1 MYALQF
7 SEDSAWHVARHTL
20 MYSIESFTST
30 SEWRDTHLGGRIV
43 CRAHLDVKDSI
54 SEDSAW
60 HLARHTRCLLHA
72 ARHALFTSRP
82 LHLDVL
88 QCVLQCGYIWMWCSV
103 CCSVVTSGCGAVC
116 VAVWLHLDVLQCVL
130 QCGYI
135 WMWCSVCCSVVTSG
149 CGAVC
154 VAVWLH
160 LDVLQ
165 CVLQCRYIWMCCSVC
180 CSVVTSEC
188 TISQLQWHPDEQLD
202 PVVGIYVIIILEM
215 TTISQSCNDNL
226 TKVDGMTFWVGPTT
240 WCKTLNLLY
249 TMAKVLTFQFGA
261 SLLLFYTPLY
271 LKH

>member
-82 LHLDVL
+82 
-88 QCVLQCGYIWMWCSV
+88 
-103 CCSVVTSGCGAVC
+103 
-116 VAVWLHLDVLQCVL
+116 LHLDVLQCVL

>member
-130 QCGYI
+130 QC
-135 WMWCSVCCSVVTSG
+135 
-149 CGAVC
+149 
-154 VAVWLH
+154 
-160 LDVLQ
+160 
-165 CVLQCRYIWMCCSVC
+165 RYIWMCCSVC
-180 CSVVTSEC
+180 CSVVTSGC
-188 TISQLQWHPDEQLD
+188 TISQLQWHPAEQLD